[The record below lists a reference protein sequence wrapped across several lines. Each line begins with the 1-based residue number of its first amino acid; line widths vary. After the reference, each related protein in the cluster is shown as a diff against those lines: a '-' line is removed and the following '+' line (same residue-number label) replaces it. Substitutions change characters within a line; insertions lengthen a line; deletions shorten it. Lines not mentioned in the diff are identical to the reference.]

1 MEFDATIP
9 LGYDI
14 AYAVIVALWAI
25 LTGAAL
31 VSVFRTHHD
40 RSGSKFWWSALVI
53 ALPVLGASA
62 WFLSSDRRRD
72 RERDR
77 A

>member
-14 AYAVIVALWAI
+14 AYTVIVALWAI

-72 RERDR
+72 TKRDH